1 MATKAAT
8 PSVGVVSPQD
18 RGLPVAQGV
27 SEELIPELGVS
38 PAELERRLRANTY
51 QWLPTQFD
59 EPSGAFRGHYCAVQQ
74 TYEPPQTSNLIGP
87 WQLLAVYD
95 HNHDEL
101 LLTRARRAADWF
113 QGQHVVSHPM
123 EVVIGGVRDSR
134 RPEELWTK
142 YAAEYVI
149 LSVALYRRLGE
160 SQYLDR
166 AFQSS
171 EFLIQSMW
179 HNYAPRYDEKIRA
192 WEEKG
197 WHSFGRIVEA
207 FLEMSQLTGDRV
219 WLERALQTGEHG
231 LTLQAPNGGFY
242 LMDGEYFNTDLAA
255 DELRALVLLSQ
266 WTGEGKYLNSAR
278 RFADWLLTWQ
288 RDDGAWPL
296 TIDRH
301 DNVVVATVGPGDM
314 ANVGMA
320 LLYLHEVSPNERY
333 RQAALRAQRFAL
345 STQVLPNSDD
355 HFSKDLRALWGFW
368 SWHPRYDYTLSVDQ
382 STHHV
387 RGMLFLLDLEAHHKL
402 ELSRIIEV

>member
-1 MATKAAT
+1 MTKT
-8 PSVGVVSPQD
+8 PAPGVGVVSPQD
-18 RGLPVAQGV
+18 RGLPVAQAA
-27 SEELIPELGVS
+27 SEEPIPELGVS

-74 TYEPPQTSNLIGP
+74 TYEAPQTSNLIGP

-95 HNHDEL
+95 HNHDES

-123 EVVIGGVRDSR
+123 EVVIGGVRDSHR
-134 RPEELWTK
+134 REELWTK

-149 LSVALYRRLGE
+149 LSAALYRRLGE
-160 SQYLDR
+160 QQYLDR

-179 HNYAPRYDEKIRA
+179 HDFAPRYDEMARV
-192 WEEKG
+192 WEKQG

-207 FLEMSQLTGDRV
+207 FLEMDQLTGDHV
-219 WLERALQTGEHG
+219 WEERAVRAGEHG
-231 LTLQAPNGGFY
+231 LTLQAPDGCFY
-242 LMDGEYFNTDLAA
+242 LMDGDYFNTDLAA
-255 DELRALVLLSQ
+255 DEIRALVLLSQ
-266 WTGEGKYLNSAR
+266 RTGQQELLDSAR
-278 RFADWLLTWQ
+278 RFADWLLKWQ

-301 DNVVVATVGPGDM
+301 GDVVVATVGPGDM
-314 ANVGMA
+314 ANIGMA
-320 LLYLHEVSPNERY
+320 LLYLHEVRPDDRY

-345 STQVLPNSDD
+345 GTQVLPDGEGR
-355 HFSKDLRALWGFW
+355 FSEDPRALWGFW
-368 SWHPRYDYTLSVDQ
+368 SWAPRYDFTLSVDQ

-387 RGMLFLLDLEAHHKL
+387 RGMLFLLDLEAHRKL
-402 ELSRIIEV
+402 DLSRVIEV